1 MTAPRTLSP
10 LEETYGAFSYPTIQA
25 AGRAA
30 PLMRDLNRVQQIV
43 AGLGAVLRIVG
54 GNTVVEDEHDPGHPD
69 SMPPLSQTTQHVL
82 TTMAAAICEQLADD
96 ITARAHENNAE
107 VKS

>member
-1 MTAPRTLSP
+1 MTARTRTVSP
-10 LEETYGAFSYPTIQA
+10 FEETYGAFLDSAIKGP
-25 AGRAA
+25 AA

-54 GNTVVEDEHDPGHPD
+54 GNTVVEDEHDPDHPNT
-69 SMPPLSQTTQHVL
+69 MPPLSQTTQHVL

-96 ITARAHENNAE
+96 IAARAQENTPE